1 MLRVPNACALLSSG
15 CLLAKLLRSRM
26 LGEPACALLPLLHPV
41 CTCLPTYHNCSTPPF
56 STTGHPCA
64 ATHRGARG
72 SVRAQPPPAA
82 LQVRGRTWAA
92 EADICTAA
100 VQMQWAPVCS
110 YMLFGMGRCSPL
122 PQVAAAPWQFTD
134 EIQPAFASQPAG
146 TALITWRKKRWTL
159 PPALARPPSAARLLR
174 PSRQQQKRAPPGQQ
188 APLRRQPQ
196 MCRTACHA
204 SPLQ

>member
-1 MLRVPNACALLSSG
+1 VLLHWCYLSSAEQCG
-15 CLLAKLLRSRM
+15 VP
-26 LGEPACALLPLLHPV
+26 LGGNAASH
-41 CTCLPTYHNCSTPPF
+41 PF
-56 STTGHPCA
+56 SPGCPAYLTLYTSQGIPVLPPIEVPEDLSELNRRLPPSRCG
-64 ATHRGARG
+64 ATHGQQG
-72 SVRAQPPPAA
+72 S
-82 LQVRGRTWAA
+82 A
-92 EADICTAA
+92 EGDICTAA

-159 PPALARPPSAARLLR
+159 PPALARQPSAARLLR

-204 SPLQ
+204 SPLR